1 MKVTSLS
8 IPEVMLIEP
17 TVHRDERGYFYE
29 SYNQKKFEEET
40 GLVPNFV
47 QDNHSKSTK
56 GVLRGLHYQQTPHAQ
71 DKLVRVIQGEVFD
84 VAVDIR
90 KGSPTYLQW
99 VAEILSAENK
109 KQIWIPKGF
118 AHGFLTLTKT
128 AELVY
133 KTTNYYVPEAERSI
147 LWNAREI
154 GIDWPI
160 GGEILLSEKDLKGR

>member
-160 GGEILLSEKDLKGR
+160 GGEVLLSEKDLKGK

>member
-109 KQIWIPKGF
+109 FW
-118 AHGFLTLTKT
+118 
-128 AELVY
+128 EV
-133 KTTNYYVPEAERSI
+133 
-147 LWNAREI
+147 
-154 GIDWPI
+154 
-160 GGEILLSEKDLKGR
+160 